1 MSTTGLQSGLYRDIR
16 QLAELFDAALIAL
29 KSTTSPGDPS
39 KPRQLGTI
47 LLRLANPPATAPHDQ
62 LLASLLAGCRR
73 GSRTRLGELGNALM
87 AGTASP
93 RVLDDLEALAGLL
106 EQERAGTFAKIRG
119 RQ

>member
-1 MSTTGLQSGLYRDIR
+1 MSTAGLQSGLYREIR

-29 KSTTSPGDPS
+29 RSTSRAGDAS

-47 LLRLANPPATAPHDQ
+47 LLRLANPPATAPHEQ
-62 LLASLLAGCRR
+62 LLASLLAGGR
-73 GSRTRLGELGNALM
+73 GSRTRLSELGSALM
-87 AGTASP
+87 SGTASP